1 MTPNDP
7 HTPPAP
13 SADSTTPPNAAA
25 DSQSPPQAAAD
36 AGAPPQIE
44 VIGDFA
50 RLLRE
55 NRISLLVST
64 YDTGR
69 VFILRAVGN
78 GINVHFATFSR
89 AMGIAA
95 SARSIAIGSFVTI
108 HELYNMPAL
117 IPRLP
122 PSAMNES
129 PYDACFV
136 PRVDYYTG
144 DIQIHEM
151 AYAGEELWFVNTRF
165 SCLCTVQPPYSF
177 VPRWRP
183 PFVMGLSGDDRCHLN
198 GLAIVDGRPG
208 FASAFA
214 VTDEPA
220 GWRPTKATSGIVMEV
235 PSGRIVAEGLS
246 MPHSPRWHANGL
258 WVLDSGRGTIAR
270 VDPATKRAETFAD
283 LSGFTRGLGFHR
295 NMAFIGLSRVRE
307 SNVFG
312 GLPLT
317 DRLPQEERFCGVQAL
332 NLATGKVEAALKF
345 LTAVNEIFAVQV
357 LPDVTFPAILE
368 NPDELIATAYALSPQ
383 ALAQVR
389 Q

>member
-7 HTPPAP
+7 HSPPAP
-13 SADSTTPPNAAA
+13 AAEPPTTPDTSVDSPAAPA
-25 DSQSPPQAAAD
+25 LGMQSAE
-36 AGAPPQIE
+36 PPQIE

-50 RLLRE
+50 RVLRE

-78 GINVHFATFSR
+78 RINVHFATFSR

-95 SARSIAIGSFVTI
+95 SARSIAIGSFVAI

-122 PSAMNES
+122 PSEMSES

-136 PRVDYYTG
+136 PRTDYYTG

-165 SCLCTVQPPYSF
+165 SCLCTLQSPYSF
-177 VPRWRP
+177 APRWRP

-198 GLAIVDGRPG
+198 GLAVVDGRPA

-214 VTDEPA
+214 VTDEPS

-246 MPHSPRWHANGL
+246 MPHSPRWHANSL
-258 WVLDSGRGTIAR
+258 WVLDSGRGTISR
-270 VDPATKRAETFAD
+270 VDQSTKRAEPFAD
-283 LSGFTRGLGFHR
+283 LSGFTRGLGFFR

-317 DRLPQEERFCGVQAL
+317 ERLAESERFCGVQAL
-332 NLATGKVEAALKF
+332 NLSTGKVVAALKF

-357 LPDVTFPAILE
+357 LPDMTFPAILE
-368 NPDELIATAYALSPQ
+368 GRDELVQTAYALSPP